1 MRGELFAKRL
11 APGFIGGRRA
21 AVLGGL
27 AVVCVAACVGCGSQA
42 SSSQSVALSDA
53 PSARSNAQA
62 ARSAATGLLDDL
74 ALPAGRRQVLSD
86 PSRGALLA
94 RPATR
99 PATPDLIDVHRFW
112 VLPGDPAGVIRWMQ
126 AHAPAG
132 ARLNET
138 VSLAQ
143 AGVGG
148 RGGRTLSSYVTFA
161 FPAVAGRFSSEELV
175 LDTAATGGAG
185 TALRADAQVVW
196 VTPRP
201 ASERIPAGVREIDIT
216 RARRGQAPSLLIAV
230 TNPERVRE
238 VVSMIDGLATV
249 PPTGAVACP
258 DIPVNPPVIT
268 LRFRATAA
276 GLVLAS
282 ASQAVDATAG
292 PPCQPMNLSIHGRP
306 QPPLAGGLALLRRLR
321 AIIGVTLTSTS

>member
-1 MRGELFAKRL
+1 MRGERFAKRL

-21 AVLGGL
+21 AVLGGV
-27 AVVCVAACVGCGSQA
+27 AVVCVAACVACGSQA

-53 PSARSNAQA
+53 PSAASNA

-74 ALPAGRRQVLSD
+74 VLPAGARQVSSD

-94 RPATR
+94 RPGTR

-112 VLPGDPAGVIRWMQ
+112 VLPGDPARVIRWMQ
-126 AHAPAG
+126 AHAPAR
-132 ARLNET
+132 ARLT
-138 VSLAQ
+138 QTGSLVQ
-143 AGVGG
+143 AGFAG
-148 RGGRTLSSYVTFA
+148 RGGRTLSSYVAFA
-161 FPAVAGRFSSEELV
+161 FPALAGRFSSEELV
-175 LDTAATGGAG
+175 LETAATGGAG
-185 TALRADAQVVW
+185 TALRADAQIVW

-216 RARRGQAPSLLIAV
+216 RARRGQAPSQSIAV
-230 TNPERVRE
+230 TDPEGVRE
-238 VVSMIDGLATV
+238 VVSMLDGLATV

-258 DIPVNPPVIT
+258 AIPVNPPVVT
-268 LRFRATAA
+268 LRFRATPA
-276 GLVLAS
+276 GPVLAS

-292 PPCQPMNLSIHGRP
+292 PPCQPMGLSIRGRP
-306 QPPLAGGLALLRRLR
+306 QPPLAGGLAFLRRLR